1 MSCLNA
7 KTMTEQACRTFQTI
21 SKVFSD
27 TQYELCPQNV
37 GAKPVMKKPQKPS
50 TIGKDTVMFC
60 NLPKSLLTQSHC

>member
-1 MSCLNA
+1 
-7 KTMTEQACRTFQTI
+7 MTEQACRTFQTI

-37 GAKPVMKKPQKPS
+37 GAKPVMKKRQEPS

-60 NLPKSLLTQSHC
+60 NLPK